1 MAVVAADIW
10 RDTRWRER
18 PQSFASGIEFFL
30 DLPPV
35 GAEFNRCCHLASSFG
50 VCINKVLLKL
60 GVTRGPPHTYRHIC
74 THTHTYTHTP
84 LHQSQRLKA
93 THSPSAGHCL
103 HPGNTKAPPPSLLF
117 TQEPRP
123 CTHFSSSHYLLFP
136 HLGCILHSLLEQV
149 RF

>member
-1 MAVVAADIW
+1 MAVVTADIW

-18 PQSFASGIEFFL
+18 PQSFERVGLSSFWTC
-30 DLPPV
+30 PPV
-35 GAEFNRCCHLASSFG
+35 GAEFNRCCRLTSFFR
-50 VCINKVLLKL
+50 VCINKALLKL
-60 GVTRGPPHTYRHIC
+60 GVTRGPPHSHRH
-74 THTHTYTHTP
+74 THTHTHTP

-123 CTHFSSSHYLLFP
+123 CTHFSSSHYVLFP